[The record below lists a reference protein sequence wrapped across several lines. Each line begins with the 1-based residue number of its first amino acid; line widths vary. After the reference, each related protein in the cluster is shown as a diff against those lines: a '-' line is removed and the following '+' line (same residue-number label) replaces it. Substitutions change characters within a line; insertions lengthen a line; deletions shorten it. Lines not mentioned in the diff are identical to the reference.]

1 MRYRFGI
8 EDIEPGHWVAWALD
22 LPGCFSSGA
31 TQQDAIE
38 GAEAAIAAFMRWR
51 REYGRPLQVRDDT
64 IEIAVEEVFHSLHAE
79 DDYIVNAFF
88 AADARPLSEA
98 EIEEARWLLTSTRQD
113 LLNALA
119 PARANWRDDMDPAD
133 EHRSLADIMRHI
145 ATAERWYLALLGF
158 EQAPLPMHALA
169 ALDQTRSFML
179 QHLSLMVGDEAIRE
193 SSGERWSAR
202 KVVRRTLWHER
213 DHTRQIRTLLGC

>member
-22 LPGCFSSGA
+22 YPGCFSSGS

-38 GAEAAIAAFMRWR
+38 GAEAAVAAYMRWR
-51 REYGRPLQVRDDT
+51 LEYGRPLQIQDDS
-64 IEIAVEEVFHSLHAE
+64 IEIEVVEVFHSRHAE
-79 DDYIVNAFF
+79 GDYIVNAFF
-88 AADARPLSEA
+88 VDDARPLSQA
-98 EIEEARWLLTSTRQD
+98 DVEEARWLLTCTRKD

-119 PARANWRDDMDPAD
+119 PARATWRDGTEPSD
-133 EHRSLADIMRHI
+133 EHGSLSDIMRHI
-145 ATAERWYLALLGF
+145 AAAERWYLAMLGF
-158 EQAPLPMHALA
+158 EQPPLPTPTFA
-169 ALDQTRSFML
+169 ALEQTRNFTFA
-179 QHLSLMVGDEAIRE
+179 HLDLMAGDEVIRE

-213 DHTRQIRTLLGC
+213 DHTRQIRALLGD